1 MRVGTDRSRLLPPG
15 CVEMTTQDLRQKNDT
30 LIPAIVGALRSYDP
44 EKVILFGSRARSQDD
59 EYSDIDLV
67 IIKRTEEDFLD
78 SLSKVARLL
87 SALPESVDVL
97 VYTPEEVNQMLE
109 EGRDFILM
117 VLEEG
122 KVIYEKQA
130 GG

>member
-1 MRVGTDRSRLLPPG
+1 MK
-15 CVEMTTQDLRQKNDT
+15 TQDLQQKNDT
-30 LIPAIVGALRSYDP
+30 LIPAIVEALRSYDP

-78 SLSKVARLL
+78 RLSKVARLL
-87 SALPESVDVL
+87 SPLPESVDVL
-97 VYTPEEVNQMLE
+97 VYTPEEVNQMVE

-122 KVIYEKQA
+122 KVIYEK
-130 GG
+130 

>member
-1 MRVGTDRSRLLPPG
+1 MRGGNGRAKLSLPG
-15 CVEMTTQDLRQKNDT
+15 CCTMKTQDVQQEGKT
-30 LIPAIVGALRSYDP
+30 LLLGIIEALRSYDP
-44 EKVILFGSRARSQDD
+44 DKVILFGSRARGEDD

-78 SLSKVARLL
+78 RLSRVGRCL
-87 SALPESVDVL
+87 SHLPKAVDIL
-97 VYTPEEVNQMLE
+97 VYTPDEVDQMLE
-109 EGRDFILM
+109 EGRDFIRM

-130 GG
+130 